1 MPITDV
7 GLLAGTAYKA
17 DKAMAMK
24 AAQDQ
29 DCGWRLIDNVAL
41 DAVGGPVNW
50 SEVAHQACRTTKDA
64 LARVEARREIID
76 EGMRGAGRHSGHGR
90 KRIASAPCGT
100 PKPEVHVQVLPL
112 DRAANPIH

>member
-76 EGMRGAGRHSGHGR
+76 EGHEGGWAAFRAWAEENCIGTLRHPEARST
-90 KRIASAPCGT
+90 CTGT
-100 PKPEVHVQVLPL
+100 
-112 DRAANPIH
+112 AAR

>member
-17 DKAMAMK
+17 MAMK
-24 AAQDQ
+24 AVQDL

-50 SEVAHQACRTTKDA
+50 SEVAHRACRTTKDA
-64 LARVEARREIID
+64 LARVETRKEIVDAGYEGGWTAFKAWAD
-76 EGMRGAGRHSGHGR
+76 ENC
-90 KRIASAPCGT
+90 KGT
-100 PKPEVHVQVLPL
+100 PKYMYW
-112 DRAANPIH
+112 R